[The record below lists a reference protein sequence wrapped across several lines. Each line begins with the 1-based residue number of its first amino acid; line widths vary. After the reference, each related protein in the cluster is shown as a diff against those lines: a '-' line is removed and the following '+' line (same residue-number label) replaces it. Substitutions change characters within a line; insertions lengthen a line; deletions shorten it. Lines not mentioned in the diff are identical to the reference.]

1 MGISRLFY
9 LLDNKITV
17 FLQPENRPIMTE
29 FVRKR
34 VANAKNDILSGL
46 TVALA
51 LVPEA
56 VAFAFVAGVDP
67 LVGLYAA
74 FMIGLITSIFGGR
87 PGMISGAT
95 GALAVVMVA
104 LVAEGNAKGTE
115 GEELGLY
122 YLFATVILMG
132 IIQMLAGVFKLGKF
146 VRLIPH
152 PVMMG
157 FVNGLA
163 IVIFL
168 SQLGMFKE
176 GVNDI
181 FGGDKYET
189 VSVIKQYDIIG
200 DLVYDRITKKPIYIY
215 SDSNRLESFDK
226 KETKYLVSDGQV
238 FDVNTKEV
246 LFNIEKDGVYTIQKN
261 GKVKKWIATNDLLLM
276 LGLVLLTMLIMWGL
290 PKIKVTSKFPEALIG
305 IVVVSAIV
313 ILGKLDVATVGSFIR
328 DGGGEG
334 LKGGLPQFQFAI
346 FDKIPFTLETLY
358 FIGPYALIL
367 AAIGLIESLM
377 TLNLIDEL
385 TETRGSSNGECL
397 AQGGANIITGLFGG
411 MGGCAMIGQSIIN
424 IKGGGRTRLSGI
436 VAAVTLL
443 MFILFASGLIEQVPI
458 AALVGV
464 MFMVVIGTFAWSSFR
479 ILNKIPLTDAVVLIA
494 VSSLTVFFDLAVA
507 VIAGVI
513 MSALAFAWENA
524 KKIRARKHIKED
536 GTKVYEI
543 WGPLFFGSIQAFN
556 SKFDVANDPE
566 NVEIDF
572 IQSRVSDHSA
582 LEAIFNLVGKYEEA
596 GKKVRV
602 KHLSEEC
609 QALMIKAS
617 PRLASV
623 IEHDIDDPRYHVMAK
638 AMK

>member
-1 MGISRLFY
+1 
-9 LLDNKITV
+9 
-17 FLQPENRPIMTE
+17 MTE

-95 GALAVVMVA
+95 GALAVVMVT
-104 LVAEGNAKGTE
+104 LVAEGNAKGAT
-115 GEELGLY
+115 GEQLGLY

-132 IIQMLAGVFKLGKF
+132 FIQMLAGVFKLGKF

-176 GVNDI
+176 GVKDV
-181 FGGDKYET
+181 FGADKYKT
-189 VSVIKQYDIIG
+189 SSLLKQYDIKG
-200 DLVYDRITKKPIYIY
+200 DLIYDLTTKKPLYIY
-215 SDSNRLESFDK
+215 GNSNRFEDFET
-226 KETKYLVSDGQV
+226 KETKYIVDDKQV
-238 FDVNTKEV
+238 FDINTKEV
-246 LFNIEKDGVYTIQKN
+246 LFNIEKDGVYTIKKE
-261 GKVKKWIATNDLLLM
+261 GKVKKWIPADQLLLM
-276 LGLVLLTMLIMWGL
+276 FGLVLLTMFIMWGL
-290 PKIKVTSKFPEALIG
+290 PKLKATSKLPEALIG

-334 LKGGLPQFQFAI
+334 LKGGLPQFQFDI
-346 FDKIPFTLETLY
+346 FNKIPMTLETLY
-358 FIGPYALIL
+358 FIGPYAVIL

-385 TETRGSSNGECL
+385 TETRGNSNRECL
-397 AQGGANIITGLFGG
+397 AQGGANIVTGLFGG

-479 ILNKIPLTDAVVLIA
+479 ILNKIPLTDAIVLIS
-494 VSSLTVFFDLAVA
+494 VSLLTVFFDLAVA

-513 MSALAFAWENA
+513 MSALAFAWINA

-572 IQSRVSDHSA
+572 IESRVSDHSA

-596 GKKVRV
+596 GKNVRV

-617 PRLASV
+617 PRLANV

>member
-1 MGISRLFY
+1 MQPQNRL
-9 LLDNKITV
+9 
-17 FLQPENRPIMTE
+17 IMTE

-95 GALAVVMVA
+95 GALAVVMVS
-104 LVAEGNAKGTE
+104 LVAEGNAMGAE
-115 GEELGLY
+115 GEQLGLY

-132 IIQMLAGVFKLGKF
+132 VIQMLAGVFKLGKF

-176 GVNDI
+176 YV
-181 FGGDKYET
+181 GGEK
-189 VSVIKQYDIIG
+189 VWMQG
-200 DLVYDRITKKPIYIY
+200 
-215 SDSNRLESFDK
+215 SN
-226 KETKYLVSDGQV
+226 
-238 FDVNTKEV
+238 
-246 LFNIEKDGVYTIQKN
+246 LF
-261 GKVKKWIATNDLLLM
+261 LM
-276 LGLVLLTMLIMWGL
+276 LGFVLLTMLIMWGL
-290 PKIKVTSKFPEALIG
+290 PKIKATAKLPEALIA
-305 IVVVSAIV
+305 ILVVSAIV
-313 ILGKLDVATVGSFIR
+313 ILGKLDAATVGSFIR

-334 LKGGLPQFQFAI
+334 LKGGLPQFQFDI
-346 FDKIPFTLETLY
+346 FNKVPMNWETLY
-358 FIGPYALIL
+358 FIGPYAIIL

-385 TETRGSSNGECL
+385 TETRGNSNRECL
-397 AQGGANIITGLFGG
+397 AQGGANIVTGLFGG

-479 ILNKIPLTDAVVLIA
+479 ILNKIPLTDAIVLIS
-494 VSSLTVFFDLAVA
+494 VSLLTVFFDLAVA

-556 SKFDVANDPE
+556 AKFDVANDPE

-572 IQSRVSDHSA
+572 MESRVSDHSA

-638 AMK
+638 VMK